1 MDYKLKWSVRLSY
14 RKLLFVEISPCY
26 TSLLTSQ
33 HATRKCS
40 IGIVENAEGTYS
52 VCIHVLLFT
61 WALTLNS
68 TPWPWWP
75 FCGHIPLVGRTKH
88 PKTVDR
94 FCKNPTKQFKKV
106 PLTTALSLMT
116 YDCFT
121 LLSLFTGRNKGRRGI
136 HTQRSCWKLSG
147 HQVSLMILTPHLPSA
162 MNLVVVRCTCIAKL
176 NDFNR
181 LCRALINV

>member
-1 MDYKLKWSVRLSY
+1 MENKSLNNIIVDYKLKWSVRLPY
-14 RKLLFVEISPCY
+14 WKLLFHEISPCY
-26 TSLLTSQ
+26 TSSLTSQ
-33 HATRKCS
+33 HAARKCS
-40 IGIVENAEGTYS
+40 IGNRENAKGTYS

-68 TPWPWWP
+68 TPRPWWP
-75 FCGHIPLVGRTKH
+75 FAATYHATKH

-94 FCKNPTKQFKKV
+94 FCNPAIQLKKV
-106 PLTTALSLMT
+106 PLTTPLSLTT

-147 HQVSLMILTPHLPSA
+147 HQVSLMILTPHLPPA
-162 MNLVVVRCTCIAKL
+162 MNLVVVRCTYMYCKAQWP
-176 NDFNR
+176 
-181 LCRALINV
+181 

>member
-1 MDYKLKWSVRLSY
+1 MKCPLILSKTPL
-14 RKLLFVEISPCY
+14 RWNF
-26 TSLLTSQ
+26 SLLYILANFSACNKKMQHRHRGKRWRYIQCMYSCTS
-33 HATRKCS
+33 
-40 IGIVENAEGTYS
+40 
-52 VCIHVLLFT
+52 IHMSTDLELNT
-61 WALTLNS
+61 MALVAI
-68 TPWPWWP
+68 
-75 FCGHIPLVGRTKH
+75 CGHIPLVGRTKH

-121 LLSLFTGRNKGRRGI
+121 LSSLFTGRNKGRRGI